1 MDFYIINIMNFCLLT
16 HHRTY
21 GSPYTHS
28 DEKRAHLSPRSTS
41 HTHHHHHQ
49 PPPASTNLPSTPP
62 QQISSSG
69 TTGTGRRD
77 TPTTVTS
84 SAAKVPLTR
93 RKWLESSIPGLIF
106 GGGGEEGRG
115 EHAGSASDGGK
126 QHAIS
131 GDNHEGQS
139 SSMRSQSA
147 IPSSRC
153 KMSDVIVQYF

>member
-1 MDFYIINIMNFCLLT
+1 M
-16 HHRTY
+16 
-21 GSPYTHS
+21 P
-28 DEKRAHLSPRSTS
+28 
-41 HTHHHHHQ
+41 
-49 PPPASTNLPSTPP
+49 TP
-62 QQISSSG
+62 
-69 TTGTGRRD
+69 
-77 TPTTVTS
+77 VTS

-115 EHAGSASDGGK
+115 KHAGSASDGGK
-126 QHAIS
+126 QHAIG

-153 KMSDVIVQYF
+153 KMSDVIVH